1 VENMRANS
9 WTDERDEAS
18 LDVVP
23 EELAKGS
30 VLRLASSLVLVRAT
44 FSNSRRVLDQ
54 TLNILRENPAAEWA
68 IRLTVPAERDL
79 ASLQLL
85 QNEAALPVP
94 VLLVAANVLRVFLRI

>member
-1 VENMRANS
+1 MMANS

-54 TLNILRENPAAEWA
+54 TLNILRDNPAA
-68 IRLTVPAERDL
+68 
-79 ASLQLL
+79 
-85 QNEAALPVP
+85 
-94 VLLVAANVLRVFLRI
+94 

>member
-18 LDVVP
+18 PDVVP

-30 VLRLASSLVLVRAT
+30 VLRLASRLVLLLAT

-54 TLNILRENPAAEWA
+54 THEIVRENPAAEWA
-68 IRLTVPAERDL
+68 MWLSVTTERDL

-94 VLLVAANVLRVFLRI
+94 VLLVAVNVLRVFLRF